1 MNINSADCTKDLGVQ
16 INDKCSPSDQ
26 ILTVTKKANGVL
38 AQLRRTTISRSPDMV
53 TRLYKTYVRPLMEA
67 SVQAWSPWMRRDV
80 DLMEKVQRRAT
91 KLVAGI
97 GSKTYEER
105 LEILKLTTLE
115 KRRERG
121 DVLECFKMLNGFT
134 DTKIADFFTFA
145 KEQHS
150 IDTPSACDGLLVPE
164 KCNLVIRRQFLV
176 FVSSR
181 VVKPWNDLP
190 VEIRTASSVNSLKNK
205 YDLP

>member
-1 MNINSADCTKDLGVQ
+1 MS
-16 INDKCSPSDQ
+16 
-26 ILTVTKKANGVL
+26 
-38 AQLRRTTISRSPDMV
+38 
-53 TRLYKTYVRPLMEA
+53 
-67 SVQAWSPWMRRDV
+67 
-80 DLMEKVQRRAT
+80 
-91 KLVAGI
+91 
-97 GSKTYEER
+97 
-105 LEILKLTTLE
+105 
-115 KRRERG
+115 
-121 DVLECFKMLNGFT
+121 NGFT

-176 FVSSR
+176 FFSSR

-190 VEIRTASSVNSLKNK
+190 VEIRTASSVNSLKNE